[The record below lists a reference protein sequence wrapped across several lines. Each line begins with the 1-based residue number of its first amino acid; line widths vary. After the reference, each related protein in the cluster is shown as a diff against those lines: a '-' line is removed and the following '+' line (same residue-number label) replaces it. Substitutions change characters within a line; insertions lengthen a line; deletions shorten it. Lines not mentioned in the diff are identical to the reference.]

1 MIRLFWIGGA
11 VALFGAVLLG
21 GSMLPGAR
29 SSHADII
36 AGQYSLEVSSPSTSV
51 AVGAQFTANI
61 GIYHSAPSYQGVSWH
76 VAYDSAVISV
86 VSINK
91 AAAAPSEC
99 SLQAYSPSRVLL
111 GCVNLSS
118 PSISYSGNA
127 FQVVFQCKGN
137 GTTSLSI
144 PTTSPGETFVAIDT
158 DPNHNQPIHTH
169 GASIQCGAGG
179 PPPPP
184 PPPGS
189 ELCTIQ
195 KVLTGDSFTCANGK
209 TVRMLQIDAQNLDQ
223 CGGGWAKA
231 ALANIFLPVGRVVT
245 LDFDAKKT
253 DAAGNALAAPI
264 ARGTD
269 GADYNLSIV
278 MVYVGLAKAAD
289 FGDGNVKFLAWANAS
304 QVWASAA
311 KWNMWAP
318 NKTYTGGC
326 D

>member
-1 MIRLFWIGGA
+1 MVRRFWIGGA

-21 GSMLPGAR
+21 GSILPGAR
-29 SSHADII
+29 SSHADVI
-36 AGQYSLEVSSPSTSV
+36 AGQYSLEVSTPSTSV

-61 GIYHSAPSYQGVSWH
+61 GIYHNAASYKGVQWY
-76 VAYDSAVISV
+76 VTYDPAVISV
-86 VSINK
+86 VSVGK
-91 AAAAPSEC
+91 TATAPSAC
-99 SLQAYSPSRVLL
+99 NLMNYTQTGDLRTACLSLTGSDIA
-111 GCVNLSS
+111 
-118 PSISYSGNA
+118 YSGNA
-127 FQVVFQCKGN
+127 FQAVFQCKGN
-137 GTTSLSI
+137 GTTSLSL
-144 PTTSPGETFVAIDT
+144 PTTQTGENFVSNGIVDL
-158 DPNHNQPIHTH
+158 PIHTH
-169 GASIQCGAGG
+169 GASIQCGTGG

-189 ELCTIQ
+189 EVCAIQ
-195 KVLTGDSFTCANGK
+195 EVLTGDSFKCTNNK
-209 TVRMLQIDAQNLDQ
+209 TVRMLQIDAQDLDE

-245 LDFDAKKT
+245 LVFDAKKT